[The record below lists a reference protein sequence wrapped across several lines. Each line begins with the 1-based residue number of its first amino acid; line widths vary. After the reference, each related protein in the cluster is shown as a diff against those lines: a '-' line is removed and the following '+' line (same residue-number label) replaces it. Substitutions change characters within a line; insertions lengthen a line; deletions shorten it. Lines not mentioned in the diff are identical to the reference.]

1 MAVERIPV
9 QRLPEA
15 VEDGRL
21 SVEGA
26 LSRRRSVR
34 DFAGG
39 AVTLGEVGQLLWAA
53 QGVTDSAGLRAAP
66 SAGALYPLE
75 LRLVAGEVTGLSS
88 GIYRYDAAAH
98 ALRQAAVG
106 DRRTELAAAALGQRW
121 IAEAAAVL
129 VIAAV
134 HARTTGKYGERGRRY
149 VQIEVGHAAQNVCLQ
164 AVALGL
170 GATVVGAF
178 DDAEV
183 MRVVGLDGA
192 EEPLALLPIGRAPG
206 SAAPG

>member
-1 MAVERIPV
+1 MAAERTPIL
-9 QRLPEA
+9 RLPEA

-53 QGVTDSAGLRAAP
+53 QGVTDPAGLRAAP

-75 LRLVAGEVTGLSS
+75 LRLAAGEVTGLPS
-88 GIYRYDAAAH
+88 GIYRYDAGAH